1 MSQSL
6 KKMKRVQPVI
16 KVRSA
21 QVDNEA
27 AILNEIRTR
36 KQAVVAEMK
45 SNQRQYMEG
54 IDRLNQER
62 ASMNREMLVPLEDSL
77 DFIKSKWFMLYREV
91 QELEHREQVQLTK
104 VLAAQRDLKAVE
116 RLQENYKK
124 QFATDLK
131 KTEQKNLDE
140 VGIRRYNNQN
150 QG

>member
-1 MSQSL
+1 MSQPL

-21 QVDNEA
+21 QVDSEA
-27 AILNEIRTR
+27 AILTVIRTR

-45 SNQRQYMEG
+45 TNQRQYMEG

-62 ASMNREMLVPLEDSL
+62 ASMNREMLAPLEDSL